1 MIDKLSEKIRNIGL
15 GMIDDES
22 GRNML
27 GDFYVSL
34 SDYEKSNRSA
44 DFWLSLFNCLIE
56 ASDRLND
63 SIAPLF
69 HMFID
74 NGCDVEAF
82 KSAILLFDE
91 NIDLTKCKDLFFEAV
106 IKHVSYDDFDEI
118 LKISS
123 DQNEFERLLKE
134 KIRGISESDPES
146 VNKVG
151 PDSIEHMPMEIE
163 KDFINYLKTEN
174 ERLTKQVDDLKGN
187 LSDLQDK
194 EKESAEILFALKS
207 ELSEKTLQ
215 LDNIK
220 ADFSKA
226 KLSVALF
233 ENKYKKTQEM
243 FEQERIINER
253 LSVEVQPSFSSSD
266 SSLEEKEAEINGLKE
281 TISKLDDENARLE
294 SQNES
299 LRTENN
305 RLSKEI
311 LSFKEENASLK
322 DEVNGLRNNG
332 LSSQSIPTISLDE
345 GSSNDDMSFPFLH
358 NIPGYNSDVLQDIPA
373 FSSGFTA
380 DLFND
385 DEPEDYTDAD
395 IIAVENNKSSVLKSC
410 NIFSKL
416 LSKHFEKKFVKK
428 PQAEQNNLIF
438 MKLMEGNY
446 SKEVLKT
453 VRKAIEGNNS
463 VSRIDLYK
471 VISAKGDMNEILRL
485 CNAA

>member
-22 GRNML
+22 GRNAL
-27 GDFYVSL
+27 GNFYVSL
-34 SDYEKSNRSA
+34 YDYDESNRSA

-56 ASDRLND
+56 AADRLND
-63 SIAPLF
+63 SIVPLF
-69 HMFID
+69 YMFID

-91 NIDLTKCKDLFFEAV
+91 NIDLTKCKDLFFDAV

-134 KIRGISESDPES
+134 KIRGISESDP
-146 VNKVG
+146 
-151 PDSIEHMPMEIE
+151 DSTEHMPMEIE

-187 LSDLQDK
+187 LSNFQDK

-207 ELSEKTLQ
+207 ELSEKTSQ

-226 KLSVALF
+226 KLSLALF

-243 FEQERIINER
+243 FEQERVINER
-253 LSVEVQPSFSSSD
+253 LSVEVQPSLSFSD
-266 SSLEEKEAEINGLKE
+266 NSLEEKDAEINGLKE
-281 TISKLDDENARLE
+281 TVSKIDDENARLE

-305 RLSKEI
+305 SLSKEI
-311 LSFKEENASLK
+311 LFLKEENASLK
-322 DEVNGLRNNG
+322 DEVNGLRSNG
-332 LSSQSIPTISLDE
+332 FPSQSMPTISLDE
-345 GSSNDDMSFPFLH
+345 GSSNDDMSLPFLH
-358 NIPGYNSDVLQDIPA
+358 NMPGNNSDVLQDIPA
-373 FSSGFTA
+373 FSSEFTA